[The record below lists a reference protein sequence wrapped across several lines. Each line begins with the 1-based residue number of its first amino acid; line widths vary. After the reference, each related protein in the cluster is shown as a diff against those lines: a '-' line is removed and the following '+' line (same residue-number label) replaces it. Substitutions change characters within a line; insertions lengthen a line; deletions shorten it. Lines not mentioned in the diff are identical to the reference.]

1 MKWMLLVLVAACGG
15 QYKGASYAASPPPSV
30 LEQHARLS
38 EPVANAEVSEHRMTN
53 GLSRDVA
60 VRQRRIVESSWK
72 DIAVD
77 LSGGLFAGPSGP
89 SGPPPAQVVESA
101 GPKEPEKL
109 VIEAWLAIQSDDVTK
124 AAGAIRAR
132 VEAAGGRVISENI
145 VGAGPAASSAAMEL
159 RVPPAQAMGVV
170 TWLGAIGTVESRRVL
185 ASDVSKTLFD
195 QQIALDNLK
204 ITLTRLQ
211 KLAEESGPITD
222 LLEIERELKRVR
234 GEIEEVEGE
243 QRWLLDRVE
252 FATISVTL
260 SHEGGPVEL
269 SPHARMSPGPHV
281 AALTLL
287 DPGMRPRSRIGGGV
301 TVHIKRYLTFDLDV
315 FPAKDGDSRAVI
327 ATVGT
332 ALYSSYLGNGGR
344 RFFNPYVGMRAGY
357 GYLSNDGGPL
367 VAGEVGIELYKHPY
381 LLVETAARVV
391 AFMRETG
398 NDAAFQTLLGFSVPF

>member
-1 MKWMLLVLVAACGG
+1 
-15 QYKGASYAASPPPSV
+15 
-30 LEQHARLS
+30 
-38 EPVANAEVSEHRMTN
+38 VSW
-53 GLSRDVA
+53 SD
-60 VRQRRIVESSWK
+60 IVVTS
-72 DIAVD
+72 A
-77 LSGGLFAGPSGP
+77 GGLLSAPSGP
-89 SGPPPAQVVESA
+89 AGPPPAQVIESA

-109 VIEAWLAIQSDDVTK
+109 VIEAWLEIQADDV
-124 AAGAIRAR
+124 AQASGAIRAR
-132 VEAAGGRVISENI
+132 VEAAGGRVVSENI
-145 VGAGPAASSAAMEL
+145 VGAGSAASSAALEL

-170 TWLGAIGTVESRRVL
+170 TWLGAVGTVESRRVL

-195 QQIALDNLK
+195 QQLALDNLR
-204 ITLTRLQ
+204 ITMTRLQ
-211 KLAEESGPITD
+211 KLAEASGPVTE
-222 LLEIERELKRVR
+222 LLEIEKELTRVR
-234 GEIEEVEGE
+234 GEIEQVEGE

-260 SHEGGPVEL
+260 SREGGPVEL

-301 TVHIKRYLTFDLDV
+301 TVHVKRYLTFDLDV

-344 RFFNPYVGMRAGY
+344 RFFNPYVGARAGY
-357 GYLSNDGGPL
+357 GYLSNDGGAL
-367 VAGEVGIELYKHPY
+367 VAGELGIELYKHPY

-398 NDAAFQTLLGFSVPF
+398 EEAAFQTLLGFSVPF